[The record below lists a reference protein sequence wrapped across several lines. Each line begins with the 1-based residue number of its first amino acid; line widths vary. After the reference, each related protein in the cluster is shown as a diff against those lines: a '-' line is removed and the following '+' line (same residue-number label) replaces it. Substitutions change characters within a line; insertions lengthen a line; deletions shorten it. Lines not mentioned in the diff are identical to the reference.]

1 MTSENPAPETPAPS
15 PAGGSAAMLA
25 RLGRNE
31 QLVIAGAAAVIVADL
46 IGGLTQEWSLQ
57 LAHWSLILGSL
68 AAAGLVLSGAGRAIA
83 GLPGRSIIRI
93 LAAIVGAYGLVDLGD
108 LLSSLG
114 DWSTIDI
121 VLTIIEIAGVAV
133 LVWGAWAL
141 DGASLT
147 ADVRAAAQVTR
158 LGMNDGLLYA
168 GAVGVVVGW
177 FLLMAIAD
185 IFDFHITAQ
194 IAVMAAVLALT
205 VRWLARNPSAGS
217 LPVSTP
223 WAIAALGGLVVVL
236 GLWWLVQ
243 VIGETLELGDLTIY
257 IPMLIYVAALAA
269 LAAGAFLGLGKLAP
283 PAPSGP
289 STPPA
294 PPAPPA

>member
-15 PAGGSAAMLA
+15 PAGGSAARLA

-121 VLTIIEIAGVAV
+121 VLTIIEITGVAV

-141 DGASLT
+141 DGASLI

-194 IAVMAAVLALT
+194 VAVMAAVLALT

-236 GLWWLVQ
+236 GLWWLVR
-243 VIGETLELGDLTIY
+243 VIGDTLEFGDLTTY

-269 LAAGAFLGLGKLAP
+269 LAAGAFLGLGKLSP

-294 PPAPPA
+294 PPA

>member
-121 VLTIIEIAGVAV
+121 VLTIIEITGVAV

-194 IAVMAAVLALT
+194 IAVIAAVLALT

-236 GLWWLVQ
+236 GLWWLVR
-243 VIGETLELGDLTIY
+243 VIGDTLEFGDLTTY

-269 LAAGAFLGLGKLAP
+269 LAAGAFLGLGKLSP

-294 PPAPPA
+294 PPA

>member
-121 VLTIIEIAGVAV
+121 VLTIIEITGVAV

-194 IAVMAAVLALT
+194 VAVMAAVLALT

-236 GLWWLVQ
+236 GLWWLVR
-243 VIGETLELGDLTIY
+243 VIGDTLEFGDLTTY

-269 LAAGAFLGLGKLAP
+269 LAAGAFLGLGKLSP

-294 PPAPPA
+294 PPA